1 MSRPPRPAVNAA
13 LTSSPFSR
21 LAIVHALSSAGDSFV
36 TIALAGSLFF
46 SISPNAA
53 RGRVTLSLILTIAPF
68 AVVAPFLGPAIDRV
82 EGGRR
87 LMLSVSSAGRAVAA
101 LVMAAVVHDL
111 LLFPAAFFALVLS
124 KTHAVTKCSLVPTVV
139 ATEAELVEANSK
151 LALLAVIASFLA
163 AAPAVLALKVLG
175 PAWALRLGAVVF
187 FTGSI
192 VSLRVV
198 QMRPDVVEQKGQAR
212 QEMRD
217 PGIIAAATSMGI
229 LRATAGFFTFLVAFA
244 FRRSHA
250 PSWWFGVVLAAS
262 MAGTMVA
269 TAVAPRVR
277 QAVREERMLAGSLSL
292 VALAA
297 VLAARWA
304 GRPADSAFAFALGVG
319 AATAKLAFDS
329 LVQRDAP
336 AAIQGAS
343 FARFEALFQLAWVGG
358 ALLPVVIVFPHRV
371 GLFTIALAAAL
382 SALTYIV
389 SRRRPPSAEVD
400 AGQP

>member
-1 MSRPPRPAVNAA
+1 VTEPRRQPVNAA
-13 LTSSPFSR
+13 LTASPFSR
-21 LAIVHALSSAGDSFV
+21 LAIPHALSSAGDSFV

-46 SISPNAA
+46 SISPSAA
-53 RGRVTLSLILTIAPF
+53 RGRVALSLVLTMAPF
-68 AVVAPFLGPAIDRV
+68 AIVAPLLGPAIDRL

-87 LMLSVSSAGRAVAA
+87 LMLTLSSAGRCVVA

-124 KTHAVTKCSLVPTVV
+124 KTHAVTKSSLVPTVV
-139 ATEAELVEANSK
+139 ASEDELVEANSK

-163 AAPAVLALKVLG
+163 AGPAVFLLKVFG
-175 PAWALRLGAVVF
+175 PAWCLRGAALVF
-187 FTGSI
+187 FVGASA
-192 VSLRVV
+192 SLRII
-198 QMRPDVVEQKGQAR
+198 QTRRDVVEKRGEAR
-212 QEMRD
+212 DAIKD
-217 PGIIAAATSMGI
+217 PSILAAATSMGI

-262 MAGTMVA
+262 MAGTMGA
-269 TAVAPRVR
+269 SALAPYVR
-277 QAVREERMLAGSLSL
+277 RAVREERMLAASLGA

-297 VLAARWA
+297 IAAAKWA
-304 GRPADSAFAFALGVG
+304 GRPADSVFAFVLGVG
-319 AATAKLAFDS
+319 AAAGKLAFDS

-358 ALLPVVIVFPHRV
+358 ALLPVVVAIPDRV
-371 GLFTIALAAAL
+371 GLFVIALA
-382 SALTYIV
+382 SALAAMTYLA
-389 SRRRPPSAEVD
+389 SRRPPRSAEVD
-400 AGQP
+400 AG